1 MMMAVLTLCFAA
13 LPCMAQ
19 SEAQMRSQINKA
31 AAQLSS
37 MQCDFV
43 QTKHL
48 KMLNKS
54 MVSNGKMYYQKSN
67 KLRWEY
73 TTPYKYTFILNGSKA
88 LVKNNNR
95 TDVVDTNKNRMMK
108 EIGRVMMNTVM
119 GNCLQNDKDFKTSI
133 AATQTEYIATLL
145 PQRKDIKSMFQKII
159 LHFNRKNSM
168 VSSVELVEK
177 NGDRTVIELKNVK
190 TNVSIS
196 QSMFAV
202 G

>member
-1 MMMAVLTLCFAA
+1 MAAFILCLAA
-13 LPCMAQ
+13 LPCLAQ

-37 MQCDFV
+37 MQCEFV

-88 LVKNNNR
+88 LLKNNNR

-119 GNCLQNDKDFKTSI
+119 GNCLQNDNDFKTSI
-133 AATQTEYIATLL
+133 TSTQTEYVATLL

-168 VSSVELVEK
+168 VTSVELVEK

-190 TNVSIS
+190 TNVPIS
-196 QSMFAV
+196 QNMFAV

>member
-1 MMMAVLTLCFAA
+1 MMAVLTLCFAA

-133 AATQTEYIATLL
+133 AATQTEYVATLL

>member
-1 MMMAVLTLCFAA
+1 MAVLTLCFAA

>member
-1 MMMAVLTLCFAA
+1 MAAFILCLAA
-13 LPCMAQ
+13 LPCLAQ

-37 MQCDFV
+37 MQCEFV

-88 LVKNNNR
+88 LLKNNNR

-133 AATQTEYIATLL
+133 TSTQTEYVATLL

-168 VSSVELVEK
+168 VTSVELVEK

-190 TNVSIS
+190 TNVPIS
-196 QSMFAV
+196 QNMFAV

>member
-1 MMMAVLTLCFAA
+1 MAAFILCLAA
-13 LPCMAQ
+13 LPCLAQ

-37 MQCDFV
+37 MQCEFV

-88 LVKNNNR
+88 LLKNNNR

-108 EIGRVMMNTVM
+108 EIGRVMMNTLM

-133 AATQTEYIATLL
+133 TSTQTEYVATLL

-168 VSSVELVEK
+168 VTSVELVEK

-190 TNVSIS
+190 TNVPIS
-196 QSMFAV
+196 QNMFAV

>member
-1 MMMAVLTLCFAA
+1 MLAVLTLCFAA

-95 TDVVDTNKNRMMK
+95 TDVMDTNKNRMMK

-133 AATQTEYIATLL
+133 TATQTEYVATLL

>member
-1 MMMAVLTLCFAA
+1 MAAFILCLAA
-13 LPCMAQ
+13 LPCLAQ

-37 MQCDFV
+37 MQCEFV

-88 LVKNNNR
+88 LLKNNNR

-133 AATQTEYIATLL
+133 TSTQTEYVATLL

-159 LHFNRKNSM
+159 LHLNRKNSM
-168 VSSVELVEK
+168 VTSVELVEK

-190 TNVSIS
+190 TNVPIS
-196 QSMFAV
+196 QNMFAV